1 MECSLPGQRNN
12 ITNVKYLVASGVLT
26 NPIISICKVWRKSVT
41 MGGHRVLIFVY
52 LHTLYIFFLMHMLS
66 VLSVY
71 LLGFLKLSFCC
82 PLYILN
88 DGEPSF
94 LTTCICNSCPL
105 YIRNTHIQFG
115 NSSLV
120 TVCSTFI
127 HFTNTIKDINQ
138 IELHPSYGYEFKKN
152 PDTTIPK
159 SVKELWKTT
168 PHPPPSKKIKRKHN
182 SKCNPNWS
190 TAG

>member
-1 MECSLPGQRNN
+1 MEKIGNN
-12 ITNVKYLVASGVLT
+12 GWSPSFNFCILT
-26 NPIISICKVWRKSVT
+26 
-41 MGGHRVLIFVY
+41 Y
-52 LHTLYIFFLMHMLS
+52 TLYFFLMHMLS
-66 VLSVY
+66 VLSVF
-71 LLGFLKLSFCC
+71 LLGFLDSAFCC

-138 IELHPSYGYEFKKN
+138 IELHPSYGYGFKKKPWYN
-152 PDTTIPK
+152 YSEIRERIMKDDSSPSPLQK
-159 SVKELWKTT
+159 NKTQT
-168 PHPPPSKKIKRKHN
+168 QF
-182 SKCNPNWS
+182 
-190 TAG
+190 